1 MLALLMLGLQAATP
15 AASDPAPTSTTPTHF
30 SILAPVCRR
39 EPGDPDIVVC
49 NTADDGARLPL
60 PDDRRP
66 PDHPVPINPN
76 RTGIGALAA
85 TATPCAATQW
95 GCEVGFG
102 PPVMPIVNGAI
113 GLVKSALA
121 KKPDKTGRVAIPL
134 DDPPL
139 KPLEP

>member
-15 AASDPAPTSTTPTHF
+15 AASDTASTPTTPTHF

-39 EPGDPDIVVC
+39 APGDPDIVVC
-49 NTADDGARLPL
+49 NTPDDGARLPL
-60 PDDRRP
+60 PDDRGP